1 MARLYRDISRC
12 YRCAP
17 GMVVMSISPV
27 VGEEGVVVVVVVSSG
42 ILTVVCQ
49 LASDHSLRDSLYL
62 V

>member
-1 MARLYRDISRC
+1 
-12 YRCAP
+12 
-17 GMVVMSISPV
+17 MSISPV